1 MPAALLAVVSLVS
14 VVSCKDSSQPI
25 ALQEAPQSA
34 TPKAEAPA
42 ANPDPAAK
50 PAAAAP
56 QAGGDKIS
64 FSSQV
69 RPILSNNCFACH
81 GPDSHN
87 QTSPFRLDTEEHS
100 RANLAKAGEPPRYG
114 VVPGKP
120 EESLLFQRIAT
131 KDPHEIMPP
140 PYAKKPTLTE
150 EQIATVAE
158 WIRQGAEYEPHWSF
172 VAPVKPAVPEVK
184 DKAWPRT
191 PIDNFVLAK
200 LESKGIAPSPEA
212 DKETLVRRVHMDL
225 LGLPPTPE
233 EIDAYVADTSDKA
246 YENMVDRAL
255 SSPHYGERMAID
267 WLDLARYGDS
277 NAIHHEMLR
286 TSWPWR
292 DWVINAFNKNM
303 PYDQFL
309 TEQLAGDLLPNATLD
324 QKLAT
329 SFNRNHGINNEG
341 GAIPEEWLIEYA
353 VDRVSTYGTAV
364 MGMSVGCARCHDHKF
379 DPISQNDFFSLMA
392 YFNSINEVGLESQ
405 NGSRARAYPPFVQVP
420 TEPQKQAM
428 ESVGKTLAD
437 LQPVRDDKSPEAV
450 KVPDE
455 SKGID
460 WAVLAPVGAKTSS
473 KKDLGFASTRNGF
486 GGGDGLGT
494 SNFDIPELKDRFFSE
509 GNTIYPIFPISS
521 GEEMTLEFGLPG
533 GPNKNARRNNPKPGE
548 MELALP
554 NTPINTVRVDS
565 LNPFNY
571 LWNYQSDSVSSVLGM
586 DLATI
591 RQALPDIQVELEQG
605 GKRAP
610 LAVTAIRSS
619 FQGLSPE
626 LTAAQ
631 AADPANGWKL
641 GVPGIDSSVFLQLAA
656 PVTLAKDAKLI
667 VKLKFQG
674 TEATYGSALSNSFRV
689 AIANNPH
696 GLDDWLALF
705 KNKDRQYW
713 MNDTWLAAKANA
725 AGKSPATGLDL
736 ARAHFLKNHY
746 DNCATRVMVME
757 ERATP
762 VQTFVLDRGS
772 YDKPLKDRPRERT
785 TPTAFPPLPKD
796 APKNRLGLAQW
807 SMAPENPL
815 TARVQVNRLWQQLF
829 CNGIVKTS
837 EDFGLQ
843 SSLPT
848 HPELLDYL
856 AVDFRENKWDMKR
869 AMKNMVMSATYRQ
882 SSKHREDLE
891 EIDPEN
897 KLLACAP
904 RFRFPAELIRD
915 NALAASGLLN
925 EQVGGPSVKPYQPEI
940 WKEKSM
946 NARANYGFYTRNTGD
961 KLFRRGIYTL
971 WKQSVPP
978 AQMELFDAPS
988 REACITR
995 REITNTP
1002 LQAFVLM
1009 NDETY
1014 LEFSRKLAERL
1025 FTDINGAW
1033 EQTLADRLRRGIRL
1047 ATGRNPAQS
1056 ELDSWISFTN
1066 ENLERFTANTGNAEK
1081 FLSYGET
1088 PRNKDLPAP
1097 QLAALS
1103 FSMSTILNMDET
1115 LTRD

>member
-1 MPAALLAVVSLVS
+1 MKKIGFAILIS
-14 VVSCKDSSQPI
+14 VLTLVSCKK
-25 ALQEAPQSA
+25 APEPAASPAGSDDQKSA
-34 TPKAEAPA
+34 KVAAPA
-42 ANPDPAAK
+42 ASR
-50 PAAAAP
+50 PAAAAS
-56 QAGGDKIS
+56 QSSGEKIS

-69 RPILSNNCFACH
+69 RPILSNSCFACH
-81 GPDSHN
+81 GPDAQN
-87 QTSPFRLDTEEHS
+87 QSSPFRLDTEEYA
-100 RANLAKAGEPPRYG
+100 RANLAKAGDPPRFG
-114 VVPGKP
+114 IVPGKP
-120 EESLLFQRIAT
+120 EQSLLLQRIT
-131 KDPHEIMPP
+131 THDPNALMPP
-140 PYAKKPTLTE
+140 PTAKKPPVNE
-150 EQIATVAE
+150 EQIAVITE
-158 WIRQGAEYEPHWSF
+158 WIRQGAKYEPHWAF

-184 DKAWPRT
+184 DKTWPRT

-200 LESKGIAPSPEA
+200 LESKGIKPSPEA
-212 DKETLVRRVHMDL
+212 DKETLARRVHMDL

-233 EIDAYVADTSDKA
+233 EIDAYMADTSDKA

-255 SSPHYGERMAID
+255 ASPHYGERMAID

-277 NAIHHEMLR
+277 NAMHHEMLR

-292 DWVINAFNKNM
+292 DWVINAFSKNM

-309 TEQLAGDLLPNATLD
+309 TEQLAGDLLPNATLE

-341 GAIPEEWLIEYA
+341 GAIPEEWLTHYA

-364 MGMSVGCARCHDHKF
+364 MGMTIGCAQCHDHKF

-392 YFNSINEVGLESQ
+392 YFNSINEVGLERQ
-405 NGSRARAYPPFVQVP
+405 DGSRARAYPPFVQVP
-420 TEPQKQAM
+420 TEPQKQVM

-437 LQPVRDDKSPEAV
+437 LQPVREDKSPVAV
-450 KVPDE
+450 KLPDE

-460 WAVLAPVGAKTSS
+460 WGVLAPVGAKTSS
-473 KKDLGFASTRNGF
+473 KKDLGLASTKNGN
-486 GGGDGLGT
+486 GGNGLGAI
-494 SNFDIPELKDRFFSE
+494 NFNIPELKDRFFSE

-521 GEEMTLEFGLPG
+521 GEEMTLEFALPETQA
-533 GPNKNARRNNPKPGE
+533 KKERRNSPKQSE
-548 MELALP
+548 IELALP
-554 NTPINTVRVDS
+554 DTPINTVRVDS

-571 LWNYQSDSVSSVLGM
+571 LWNYQTDSVGSVLGM

-591 RQALPDIQVELEQG
+591 RQALPDIRVELEQG
-605 GKRAP
+605 GKRKA
-610 LAVTAIRSS
+610 LAVTAIRST

-674 TEATYGSALSNSFRV
+674 SEATYGSALSNSFRV

-696 GLDDWLALF
+696 GLNDWLALF
-705 KNKDRQYW
+705 KNNNRLYW

-736 ARAHFLKNHY
+736 ARAHYLKNHF
-746 DNCATRVMVME
+746 DQCATRVMVME
-757 ERATP
+757 ERTNP
-762 VQTFVLDRGS
+762 VQTYVLDRGS

-796 APKNRLGLAQW
+796 APKDRLGLAQW

-815 TARVQVNRLWQQLF
+815 TARVQVNRLWQQIF
-829 CNGIVKTS
+829 RNGIVKTS

-856 AVDFRENKWDMKR
+856 AVDFRENKWDIKR
-869 AMKNMVMSATYRQ
+869 TMKNMVMSTTYRQ
-882 SSKHREDLE
+882 SSKQREDLK

-897 KLLACAP
+897 KLLARSP
-904 RFRFPAELIRD
+904 RFRFQAELIRD

-946 NARANYGFYTRNTGD
+946 NNRTNYGFYTRNTGD
-961 KLFRRGIYTL
+961 KLFRRGLYTL

-978 AQMELFDAPS
+978 AQLEIFDAPS
-988 REACITR
+988 REFCSTR
-995 REITNTP
+995 RAVTNSPT
-1002 LQAFVLM
+1002 QAFVLM

-1025 FTDINGAW
+1025 FTDINGPW
-1033 EQTLADRLRRGIRL
+1033 QEKLDERLRRGFRL
-1047 ATGRNPAQS
+1047 ATGRNPKDE
-1056 ELDSWISFTN
+1056 ELQSWITFSH
-1066 ENLERFTANTGNAEK
+1066 ENLQRFAADPEDAEK

-1088 PRNKDLPAP
+1088 PREKSLPP
-1097 QLAALS
+1097 TELAALS
-1103 FSMSTILNMDET
+1103 FTMSTILNLDET
-1115 LTRD
+1115 ITRD

>member
-1 MPAALLAVVSLVS
+1 MKKLPIILLMALTWPLASCKKAPEPAASPAPSDKNSTKVTTVDANMPAA
-14 VVSCKDSSQPI
+14 
-25 ALQEAPQSA
+25 ALQASGE
-34 TPKAEAPA
+34 
-42 ANPDPAAK
+42 
-50 PAAAAP
+50 
-56 QAGGDKIS
+56 KIS

-100 RANLAKAGEPPRYG
+100 RANLAKKGEPPRYG

-120 EESLLFQRIAT
+120 EESLLLQRIVSHE
-131 KDPHEIMPP
+131 PHEVMPP
-140 PYAKKPTLTE
+140 PYAKKQPLTE
-150 EQIATVAE
+150 EQIATVTE
-158 WIRQGAEYEPHWSF
+158 WIRQGAKYEPHWAF
-172 VAPVKPAVPEVK
+172 VAPVKSAVPEVK
-184 DKAWPRT
+184 DKTWPRT
-191 PIDNFVLAK
+191 PIDNFILAK
-200 LESKGIAPSPEA
+200 LESKGIKPSPEA

-233 EIDAYVADTSDKA
+233 ETDAYMADTSEKA

-255 SSPHYGERMAID
+255 ASPHYGERMAID

-292 DWVINAFNKNM
+292 DWVINSFNKNM

-324 QKLAT
+324 QKVAT
-329 SFNRNHGINNEG
+329 SFNRNHGITNEG

-392 YFNSINEVGLESQ
+392 YFNSINEVGLERQ
-405 NGSRARAYPPFVQVP
+405 DGSRARAYPPFVQVP
-420 TEPQKQAM
+420 TELQKKVM
-428 ESVGKTLAD
+428 ESVEKTLAD
-437 LQPVRDDKSPEAV
+437 LQPVRDDKGPEAV

-460 WAVLAPVGAKTSS
+460 WAVLAPAGAKRSS
-473 KKDLGFASTRNGF
+473 KKDEGLASAKDDNGFAGA
-486 GGGDGLGT
+486 GLGT
-494 SNFDIPELKDRFFSE
+494 INFDIPEHKDRFFSE
-509 GNTIYPIFPISS
+509 GNAIHPIFPIAP
-521 GEEMTLEFGLPG
+521 GEEMVLEFGLP
-533 GPNKNARRNNPKPGE
+533 E
-548 MELALP
+548 
-554 NTPINTVRVDS
+554 TPINTVRVDS
-565 LNPFNY
+565 VNPFTY
-571 LWNYQSDSVSSVLGM
+571 LWNYQFDSVSSVLGM

-610 LAVTAIRSS
+610 LAVTAIRST

-626 LTAAQ
+626 LTSAQ
-631 AADPANGWKL
+631 AANPANSWKL
-641 GVPGIDSSVFLQLAA
+641 GIPGIDSTAFLQLAA
-656 PVTLAKDAKLI
+656 PVTPAKGAKLI

-674 TEATYGSALSNSFRV
+674 SEAACGSALSNSFRV
-689 AIANNPH
+689 ATGNNPH

-705 KNKDRQYW
+705 KNKDRVYW
-713 MNDTWLAAKANA
+713 MNDTYLASKAHA
-725 AGKSPATGLDL
+725 AGKSPATGLDF
-736 ARAHFLKNHY
+736 ARAHYLKNHF
-746 DNCATRVMVME
+746 DQCASRVMVME
-757 ERATP
+757 ERPTP
-762 VQTFVLDRGS
+762 VQTYVLDRGV

-785 TPTAFPPLPKD
+785 TPVAFPPLPKD

-807 SMAPENPL
+807 SVAPENPL

-829 CNGIVKTS
+829 SNGIVKSS

-843 SSLPT
+843 STLPT

-856 AVDFRENKWDMKR
+856 AVDFRESKWDTKR
-869 AMKNMVMSATYRQ
+869 VMKNIVMSATYRQ
-882 SSKHREDLE
+882 SSKRREDLK

-897 KLLACAP
+897 KLLARAP

-925 EQVGGPSVKPYQPEI
+925 EQVGGPSVKTYQPEI

-946 NARANYGFYTRNTGD
+946 NGRSNYGFYTRHTGD
-961 KLFRRGIYTL
+961 KLFRRGLYTL

-978 AQMELFDAPS
+978 AQMEIFDAPS
-988 REACITR
+988 RESCTTR
-995 REITNTP
+995 RALTNSPT
-1002 LQAFVLM
+1002 QAFVLM

-1025 FTDINGAW
+1025 FTDINGPW
-1033 EQTLADRLRRGIRL
+1033 QEKLNERLRRGFRL
-1047 ATGRNPAQS
+1047 ATGRNPKEE
-1056 ELDSWISFTN
+1056 ELQSWISFSN
-1066 ENLERFTANTGNAEK
+1066 ENLERFKASAENTEK
-1081 FLSYGET
+1081 FLAYGET
-1088 PRNKDLPAP
+1088 SREKSLPP
-1097 QLAALS
+1097 TELAALS
-1103 FSMSTILNMDET
+1103 FTMSTILNLDET
-1115 LTRD
+1115 ITRD

>member
-1 MPAALLAVVSLVS
+1 MIKKSAFAIVPCLLILPLA
-14 VVSCKDSSQPI
+14 SCK
-25 ALQEAPQSA
+25 
-34 TPKAEAPA
+34 KASE
-42 ANPDPAAK
+42 
-50 PAAAAP
+50 PAAANSSEKKEPMQAAAP
-56 QAGGDKIS
+56 ANPAAPTTAPAPAVEKIS

-69 RPILSNNCFACH
+69 RPILSNSCFACH

-120 EESLLFQRIAT
+120 EESLLLQRVIT
-131 KDPHEIMPP
+131 KDPHEAMPP
-140 PYAKKPTLTE
+140 PYAKKPALTE
-150 EQIATVAE
+150 EQIATLTE
-158 WIRQGAEYEPHWSF
+158 WIRQGGEYEPHWAF
-172 VAPVKPAVPEVK
+172 VAPVKPPVPEVK
-184 DKAWPRT
+184 DKAWPRS
-191 PIDNFVLAK
+191 PIDNYVLAK
-200 LESKGIAPSPEA
+200 LESKGIKPSPEA

-233 EIDAYVADTSDKA
+233 EIDAFVADTSDKA

-255 SSPHYGERMAID
+255 ASPHYGERMAVD
-267 WLDLARYGDS
+267 WLDIARYGDS
-277 NAIHHEMLR
+277 NALHHEMLR

-309 TEQLAGDLLPNATLD
+309 TEQLAGDLLPSPTLE
-324 QKLAT
+324 QKVAT
-329 SFNRNHGINNEG
+329 SFNRNHGINNEAG
-341 GAIPEEWLIEYA
+341 SINEEWLTHYA

-364 MGMSVGCARCHDHKF
+364 MGMTIGCAQCHDHKF

-392 YFNSINEVGLESQ
+392 YFNSINESGVENQDG
-405 NGSRARAYPPFVQVP
+405 NRARAFPPFVQVP
-420 TEPQKQAM
+420 TESQKKVM
-428 ESVGKTLAD
+428 ESVEKTLAG
-437 LQPVRDDKSPEAV
+437 LQPVRDDKSPEAI

-460 WAVLAPVGAKTSS
+460 WAVLAPTGAKRSS
-473 KKDLGFASTRNGF
+473 KNDSGLAASRDDNGFAGA
-486 GGGDGLGT
+486 GLGVI
-494 SNFDIPELKDRFFSE
+494 NFDMPEHKDRFFSE
-509 GNTIYPIFPISS
+509 GNALHPIFAISP
-521 GEEMTLEFGLPG
+521 GEEMTLEFGLP
-533 GPNKNARRNNPKPGE
+533 E
-548 MELALP
+548 
-554 NTPINTVRVDS
+554 TPLNTVRVDS
-565 LNPFNY
+565 VNPFNY
-571 LWNYQSDSVSSVLGM
+571 LWNYQSDSVGSVLGM
-586 DLATI
+586 DLAAI
-591 RQALPDIQVELEQG
+591 RQALPDIQVELDQG
-605 GKRAP
+605 GKREP
-610 LAVTAIRSS
+610 LAITAMRST

-641 GVPGIDSSVFLQLAA
+641 GIPGIDSSVFLQLAA
-656 PVTLAKDAKLI
+656 PVTPAKGAKLI

-674 TEATYGSALSNSFRV
+674 SEATYGGALSNSFRV
-689 AIANNPH
+689 ATANNPH
-696 GLDDWLALF
+696 GLEDWLALF
-705 KNKDRQYW
+705 KNKDRLYW
-713 MNDTWLAAKANA
+713 MNDTWLATKANA

-736 ARAHFLKNHY
+736 ARAHYLKNHY
-746 DNCATRVMVME
+746 DQCATRVMVME

-762 VQTFVLDRGS
+762 VPTFVLDRGS
-772 YDKPLKDRPRERT
+772 YDKPLKNRPRERT
-785 TPTAFPPLPKD
+785 TPAAFPPMPKD

-807 SMAPENPL
+807 SVSPENPL

-829 CNGIVKTS
+829 RNGIVKTS

-882 SSKHREDLE
+882 SSKHREDLK

-897 KLLACAP
+897 KLLARAP

-961 KLFRRGIYTL
+961 QLFRRGLYTL

-978 AQMELFDAPS
+978 AQMEIFDAPT
-988 REACITR
+988 REFCSTR
-995 REITNTP
+995 RALTNSPT
-1002 LQAFVLM
+1002 QAFVLM

-1025 FTDINGAW
+1025 FTDINGPW
-1033 EQTLADRLRRGIRL
+1033 QENLNERLRRGFRL
-1047 ATGRNPAQS
+1047 ATGRNPKDE
-1056 ELDSWISFTN
+1056 ELQSWITFSN
-1066 ENLERFTANTGNAEK
+1066 ENLQRFAADPEDAEK

-1088 PRNKDLPAP
+1088 PREKSLPP
-1097 QLAALS
+1097 TELAALS
-1103 FSMSTILNMDET
+1103 FTMSTILNLDET
-1115 LTRD
+1115 ITRD

>member
-1 MPAALLAVVSLVS
+1 MKNSISLLLAVALAGSLA
-14 VVSCKDSSQPI
+14 SCKK
-25 ALQEAPQSA
+25 APEQAAANSPEKKGA
-34 TPKAEAPA
+34 APA
-42 ANPDPAAK
+42 AAPSNPAATTTA
-50 PAAAAP
+50 PPVAAE
-56 QAGGDKIS
+56 KIS

-69 RPILSNNCFACH
+69 RPILSNSCFACH

-120 EESLLFQRIAT
+120 EESLLLQRVIT
-131 KDPHEIMPP
+131 KDPHEAMPP
-140 PYAKKPTLTE
+140 PYAKKPALTE
-150 EQIATVAE
+150 EQIATLTD
-158 WIRQGAEYEPHWSF
+158 WIRQGAEYEPHWAF
-172 VAPVKPAVPEVK
+172 VAPVKSAVPEVK

-191 PIDNFVLAK
+191 PIDNFILAK
-200 LESKGIAPSPEA
+200 LESKGIKPSPEA

-233 EIDAYVADTSDKA
+233 EIDAYMADTSDKA
-246 YENMVDRAL
+246 YESMVDRAL
-255 SSPHYGERMAID
+255 ASPHYGERMAID
-267 WLDLARYGDS
+267 WLDIARYGDS
-277 NAIHHEMLR
+277 NALHHEMLR

-309 TEQLAGDLLPNATLD
+309 TEQLAGDLLPNATLE

-329 SFNRNHGINNEG
+329 SFNRNHGINNESG
-341 GAIPEEWLIEYA
+341 SIHEEWLIHYA

-364 MGMSVGCARCHDHKF
+364 MGMTVGCAQCHDHKF

-392 YFNSINEVGLESQ
+392 YFNSINESGVENHDG
-405 NGSRARAYPPFVQVP
+405 NRARAYPPFVQVP
-420 TEPQKQAM
+420 TEPQKKVM
-428 ESVGKTLAD
+428 ESVDKTLAG
-437 LQPVRDDKSPEAV
+437 LQPVRDDKSPEAI

-460 WAVLAPVGAKTSS
+460 WAVLAPAGAKRSS
-473 KKDLGFASTRNGF
+473 KNDSGLAAAKDNNGFAVG
-486 GGGDGLGT
+486 GLGT
-494 SNFDIPELKDRFFSE
+494 INFDMPEHKDRFFSE
-509 GNTIYPIFPISS
+509 GNAIHPVFSISP
-521 GEEMTLEFGLPG
+521 GEEMTLEFGLP
-533 GPNKNARRNNPKPGE
+533 E
-548 MELALP
+548 
-554 NTPINTVRVDS
+554 TPLNTVRVDS
-565 LNPFNY
+565 VNPFNY
-571 LWNYQSDSVSSVLGM
+571 LWNYQSDSISSVLGM
-586 DLATI
+586 DLAAI
-591 RQALPDIQVELEQG
+591 RQALPDIQVELDQG
-605 GKRAP
+605 GKREP
-610 LAVTAIRSS
+610 LSVTAIRST

-641 GVPGIDSSVFLQLAA
+641 GIPGIDSSVFLQLAA
-656 PVTLAKDAKLI
+656 PVTPAKGAKLI

-674 TEATYGSALSNSFRV
+674 SEATYGSALSNSFRV
-689 AIANNPH
+689 ATANNPH
-696 GLDDWLALF
+696 GIDDWLALF
-705 KNKDRQYW
+705 KNKDRMYW
-713 MNDTWLAAKANA
+713 MNDTWLATKANA

-736 ARAHFLKNHY
+736 ARAHYLKNHY
-746 DNCATRVMVME
+746 DQCTTRVMVME

-762 VQTFVLDRGS
+762 VQTYVLDRGS

-785 TPTAFPPLPKD
+785 TPVAFPPMPKD

-807 SMAPENPL
+807 SVSPENPL
-815 TARVQVNRLWQQLF
+815 TARVQMNRLWQQLF
-829 CNGIVKTS
+829 RNGIVKTS

-869 AMKNMVMSATYRQ
+869 AMKNIVMSATYRQ
-882 SSKHREDLE
+882 SSKHREDLK

-897 KLLACAP
+897 KLLARAP

-925 EQVGGPSVKPYQPEI
+925 EQVGGPSVKPYPPEI

-946 NARANYGFYTRNTGD
+946 NARANYGFYTRDTGD
-961 KLFRRGIYTL
+961 QLFRRGLYTL

-978 AQMELFDAPS
+978 AQLEIFDAPT
-988 REACITR
+988 REFCSTR
-995 REITNTP
+995 RALTNSPT
-1002 LQAFVLM
+1002 QAFVLM

-1033 EQTLADRLRRGIRL
+1033 EETLADRLRRGLRL
-1047 ATGRNPAQS
+1047 ATGRTPDGDDL
-1056 ELDSWISFTN
+1056 ESWVSFSN
-1066 ENLERFTANTGNAEK
+1066 ENLARFNADPANAEK

-1088 PRNKDLPAP
+1088 PREKSIPPAE
-1097 QLAALS
+1097 LAALS
-1103 FSMSTILNMDET
+1103 FTMSAILNLDET
-1115 LTRD
+1115 ITRD

>member
-1 MPAALLAVVSLVS
+1 MKKIGFAILIS
-14 VVSCKDSSQPI
+14 VLTLVSCKK
-25 ALQEAPQSA
+25 APEPAASPAGSDDQKSA
-34 TPKAEAPA
+34 KVAAPA
-42 ANPDPAAK
+42 ASR
-50 PAAAAP
+50 PAAAAS
-56 QAGGDKIS
+56 QSSGEKIS

-69 RPILSNNCFACH
+69 RPILSNSCFACH
-81 GPDSHN
+81 GPDAQN
-87 QTSPFRLDTEEHS
+87 QSSPFRLDTEEHA
-100 RANLAKAGEPPRYG
+100 RANLAKAGDPPRFG
-114 VVPGKP
+114 IVPGKP
-120 EESLLFQRIAT
+120 EQSLLLQRIT
-131 KDPHEIMPP
+131 THDPNALMPP
-140 PYAKKPTLTE
+140 PTAKKPPVNE
-150 EQIATVAE
+150 EQIAVITE
-158 WIRQGAEYEPHWSF
+158 WIRQGAKYEPHWAF

-184 DKAWPRT
+184 DKTWPRT

-200 LESKGIAPSPEA
+200 LESKGIKPSPEA
-212 DKETLVRRVHMDL
+212 DKETLARRVHMDL

-233 EIDAYVADTSDKA
+233 EIDAYMADTSDKA

-255 SSPHYGERMAID
+255 ASPHYGERMAID

-277 NAIHHEMLR
+277 NAVHHEMLR

-292 DWVINAFNKNM
+292 DWVINAFSKNM

-309 TEQLAGDLLPNATLD
+309 TEQLAGDLIPNATLE

-392 YFNSINEVGLESQ
+392 YFNSINEVGLERQ
-405 NGSRARAYPPFVQVP
+405 DGSRARAYPPFVQVP

-437 LQPVRDDKSPEAV
+437 LQPVREDKSPEAV

-473 KKDLGFASTRNGF
+473 KKDLGLASTKPGN

-533 GPNKNARRNNPKPGE
+533 NQAKRGRRNSP
-548 MELALP
+548 ALP
-554 NTPINTVRVDS
+554 DTSINTVRVDS
-565 LNPFNY
+565 VNPFNY

-610 LAVTAIRSS
+610 LAVTAIRST

-631 AADPANGWKL
+631 VADPANGWKL

-674 TEATYGSALSNSFRV
+674 SEATYGSALSNSFRV

-725 AGKSPATGLDL
+725 SGKSPATGLDL

-746 DNCATRVMVME
+746 DQCATRVMVME

-762 VQTFVLDRGS
+762 VQTYVLDRGS

-796 APKNRLGLAQW
+796 APKDRLGLAQW

-815 TARVQVNRLWQQLF
+815 TARVQVNRLWQQIF
-829 CNGIVKTS
+829 RNGIVKTS

-856 AVDFRENKWDMKR
+856 AVDFRENKWDIKR
-869 AMKNMVMSATYRQ
+869 TMKNMVMSATYRQ
-882 SSKHREDLE
+882 SSKQREDLK

-897 KLLACAP
+897 KLLARSP
-904 RFRFPAELIRD
+904 RFRFQAELIRD

-946 NARANYGFYTRNTGD
+946 NTSANYGFYTRNTGD
-961 KLFRRGIYTL
+961 KLFRRGLYTM

-978 AQMELFDAPS
+978 AQMEIFDAPS
-988 REACITR
+988 REFCSTR
-995 REITNTP
+995 RAATNSPT
-1002 LQAFVLM
+1002 QAFVLM

-1025 FTDINGAW
+1025 FVDVNGPW
-1033 EQTLADRLRRGIRL
+1033 KDKLSERVRRGFRL
-1047 ATGRNPAQS
+1047 ATGRNPKDE
-1056 ELDSWISFTN
+1056 ELESWISFSH
-1066 ENLERFTANTGNAEK
+1066 ENLQRFAADTGNAEK

-1088 PRNKDLPAP
+1088 PREKSLPP
-1097 QLAALS
+1097 TELAALS
-1103 FSMSTILNMDET
+1103 FTMSTILNLDET
-1115 LTRD
+1115 ITRD